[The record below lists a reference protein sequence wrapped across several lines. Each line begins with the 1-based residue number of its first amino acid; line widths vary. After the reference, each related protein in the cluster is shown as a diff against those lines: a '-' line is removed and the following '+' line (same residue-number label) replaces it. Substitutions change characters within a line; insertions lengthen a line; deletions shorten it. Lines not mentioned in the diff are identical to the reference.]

1 MTNFLFPFSSSFLY
15 NVRTSMVLLPRL
27 HLFIKRGTL
36 TLRQKKKKRKRK
48 NAHRKKK
55 KRKKNTISEK
65 NWPLMLRRS
74 SCQSACQQAEGV
86 FSRGLKRESA
96 SYVTIG
102 RHLEMVLEF
111 GSLPGTKLPCTT
123 SLYAHHP
130 SWILGRCGCAVRR
143 HKKKYMSQEH
153 DLNIAFWFLFLGF
166 YQPSF

>member
-1 MTNFLFPFSSSFLY
+1 MTNFLLSSHRQRWSGATAAQPLSSSFLY
-15 NVRTSMVLLPRL
+15 NLLTSMVLLPRL

-36 TLRQKKKKRKRK
+36 TLRQKKKTKNRTQFKRKG
-48 NAHRKKK
+48 KKK
-55 KRKKNTISEK
+55 TISEK

-74 SCQSACQQAEGV
+74 SCQSACQKAEGV

-96 SYVTIG
+96 CYVTIG

-130 SWILGRCGCAVRR
+130 S
-143 HKKKYMSQEH
+143 
-153 DLNIAFWFLFLGF
+153 
-166 YQPSF
+166 